1 MTSALFRFGTYNL
14 FNLEIPTTPD
24 QKRRYELIVGIIR
37 AAFQNRTG
45 VLGVQELLG
54 PTKTDARRLLRML
67 GQDTGL
73 SCEAIPAHRRKA
85 IPALASQAPG
95 ASAHRFHVG
104 LLWTPDVEP
113 VPGTFRAYEGG
124 SDFWHGLAM
133 ADFHTGGPVPTR
145 WCSYHADPFR
155 PERRL
160 QEAHRVLSVF
170 QEPDVAGGVAA
181 DWNSISADR
190 RPDGSYY
197 DPEPYLEQEHRK
209 LRYQIRFDPDNPD
222 APKLANRDAGEFLRR
237 DPGGLRDSA
246 AVLDAPW
253 QWSCGHW
260 IDSKG
265 RADDF
270 GLRRIDTLRVTENVA
285 ATARAHRT
293 HYGPDAEAAADH
305 LLVTADFALH
315 ELEVTAA

>member
-1 MTSALFRFGTYNL
+1 MTPALFRFGTYNL
-14 FNLEIPTTPD
+14 FNLEIPTTPE
-24 QKRRYELIVGIIR
+24 QKRRYELIVGMIR

-54 PTKTDARRLLRML
+54 PTKAEARRLLRML
-67 GQDTGL
+67 AQDTGL
-73 SCEAIPAHRRKA
+73 MCEAIPVRGAKA
-85 IPALASQAPG
+85 VPALASQAPG

-104 LLWTPDVEP
+104 LLWTPDIEP
-113 VPGTFRAYEGG
+113 VPGSLRTYEAD

-133 ADFHTGGPVPTR
+133 ADFHTNTPVPTR

-160 QEAHRVLSVF
+160 QEAHRVLAVF

-197 DPEPYLEQEHRK
+197 DPEPYLEQDHRK
-209 LRYQIRFDPDNPD
+209 LRYQVVFDPDNAD
-222 APKLANRDAGEFLRR
+222 TPKLADRRAGEFLRR
-237 DPGGLRDSA
+237 DPGGLRDTA
-246 AVLDAPW
+246 AALDTQW

-260 IDSKG
+260 IDAKG
-265 RADDF
+265 RLDDF
-270 GLRRIDTLRVTENVA
+270 GRRRIDTLRVTENIA

-293 HYGPDAEAAADH
+293 HYGPDAEAASDH

-315 ELEVTAA
+315 DLGVADA